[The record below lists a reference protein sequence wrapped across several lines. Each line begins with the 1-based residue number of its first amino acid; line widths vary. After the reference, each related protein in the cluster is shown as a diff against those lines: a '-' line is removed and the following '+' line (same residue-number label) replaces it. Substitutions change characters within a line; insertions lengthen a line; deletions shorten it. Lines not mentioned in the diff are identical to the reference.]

1 MEQGNQGIDQGNN
14 FVPYFLPIGFGQY
27 FWPNTDI
34 VPRFAVNFEDDPADQ
49 NWATEIMKPQ
59 KSPLVPENFPYE
71 EQISAD
77 QYQPQISADQY
88 QPQISADQYQPQI
101 SADQYQPQI
110 SAGQNQLQPV
120 PKKKAGFSDVLMGL
134 LNRLVEGHIQLSFSP
149 AT

>member
-1 MEQGNQGIDQGNN
+1 MGSNTLRMVSPLFKQSLAFLVPCLFHTGHTQYLVEQGNQGIDQGNN

-59 KSPLVPENFPYE
+59 KSPLVPENFPNE
-71 EQISAD
+71 EKISTD
-77 QYQPQISADQY
+77 QYQQ
-88 QPQISADQYQPQI
+88 
-101 SADQYQPQI
+101 
-110 SAGQNQLQPV
+110 QPV

-134 LNRLVEGHIQLSFSP
+134 LNRLVEGHIQLSFS
-149 AT
+149 

>member
-71 EQISAD
+71 Q
-77 QYQPQISADQY
+77 
-88 QPQISADQYQPQI
+88 QISADQYQPQI